1 MDPRSI
7 ILLLIPIL
15 AACACTTERAGR
27 LQSALEARIG
37 DSGAEIV
44 GVYFYD
50 LDTGDSLALNADVR
64 LHAASTMKVPAMIQV
79 FRDARAG
86 WFNLEDSIPIRNTFR
101 SIADQS
107 PYQLSLTDD
116 SDSTLYARIGQRASV
131 RELTELMITVSSN
144 LAANVL
150 IELVGA
156 ERVQHSMRELGA
168 DSIAV
173 LRGVEDIEAYEAGLN
188 NTTTARDLG
197 IILTAI
203 AEARAADE
211 ASCREMLDIL
221 ARQMFNDGIPAGL
234 PDGTRVAHKTGL
246 ITRINHD
253 TAVVELPSGRRY
265 VLVVLVRGIE
275 DPSESDILVADISRI
290 VYERVLIAE

>member
-1 MDPRSI
+1 MSRLAEVSALRILGLGSTIYHMKARP
-7 ILLLIPIL
+7 LLLIPIL

-64 LHAASTMKVPAMIQV
+64 LHAASTMK
-79 FRDARAG
+79 
-86 WFNLEDSIPIRNTFR
+86 SIPIRNTFR

-116 SDSTLYARIGQRASV
+116 SDSTPYARIGQRASV

>member
-1 MDPRSI
+1 MKARP
-7 ILLLIPIL
+7 LLLIPIL
-15 AACACTTERAGR
+15 AACA
-27 LQSALEARIG
+27 
-37 DSGAEIV
+37 
-44 GVYFYD
+44 
-50 LDTGDSLALNADVR
+50 GDSLALNADVR

>member
-1 MDPRSI
+1 MKARP
-7 ILLLIPIL
+7 LLLIPIL

-64 LHAASTMKVPAMIQV
+64 LHAASTMK
-79 FRDARAG
+79 
-86 WFNLEDSIPIRNTFR
+86 SIPIRNTFR

-116 SDSTLYARIGQRASV
+116 SDSTPYARIGQRASV